1 MKRLPRRICLLGG
14 LLRTL
19 YYRRVDI
26 LGTPCRD
33 RPTLYLL
40 SHRNGAI
47 DGIVYQKAL
56 GDTPSLISVQLLRGP
71 LHLLFD
77 GIPVVRGKD
86 RARYGIPADAVAAPV
101 AAAIAQLRAG
111 GSLALYPE
119 GTSAWEPRPLPYHS
133 GMAVIA
139 AKLLAAGVDFVVQPA
154 AAYYSKPDGFRSRV
168 SLIFGAPF
176 VPQGES
182 VAALQKELAAALDA
196 VSVNCADAAH
206 FNQVQHA
213 AWQAAQQGE
222 DYGVAFLR
230 AQRANHPANI
240 GCASAHRPLTTEL
253 PPHAPPITAASA
265 TDTPPDWAEGGGC
278 KAAVTKTNPTLE
290 ALTTHC
296 EPRRYAI
303 FHTPSPTLP
312 RFAGEG
318 DSKCKQPPEWGDN
331 SMRKPLS
338 LWERGWGEGGDRK
351 AVVAKTNATLA
362 NRAADELT
370 TTAASATDMPPP
382 PQGEG
387 RGEGGGCEAVVA
399 KTSATLANRSADEL
413 TTTAASATDMP
424 PPPQGEDRGEGG
436 DRKAVVAKTT
446 PALGHVCNL
455 NFPPLR
461 SGGGA
466 GRGCENRVATAFKT
480 KYKQTLAPLAL
491 CLTCPLIVAGAC
503 LAARAADGRNNTSF
517 FRILGG
523 MAGALLQIPL
533 WLAALYLAPL
543 AGGLWLAAA
552 ALTWRSYP
560 EPAPLPLPET
570 P

>member
-1 MKRLPRRICLLGG
+1 MKRLPRRVCLLGG
-14 LLRTL
+14 LLRAL

-26 LGTPCRD
+26 IGTPCRD

-56 GDTPSLISVQLLRGP
+56 GDTPSLISIQLLRGP
-71 LHLLFD
+71 LRLLFA
-77 GIPVVRGKD
+77 GIPVVRDKD
-86 RARYGIPADAVAAPV
+86 RARYGIQADAVAAPV

-139 AKLLAAGVDFVVQPA
+139 AKLLAAGADFVVQPA

-182 VAALQKELAAALDA
+182 IAELQNELAAALDA
-196 VSVNCADAAH
+196 VSVNCADATH

-265 TDTPPDWAEGGGC
+265 TDIPPD
-278 KAAVTKTNPTLE
+278 
-290 ALTTHC
+290 
-296 EPRRYAI
+296 
-303 FHTPSPTLP
+303 
-312 RFAGEG
+312 
-318 DSKCKQPPEWGDN
+318 
-331 SMRKPLS
+331 
-338 LWERGWGEGGDRK
+338 
-351 AVVAKTNATLA
+351 
-362 NRAADELT
+362 
-370 TTAASATDMPPP
+370 
-382 PQGEG
+382 
-387 RGEGGGCEAVVA
+387 RGEGGGCE
-399 KTSATLANRSADEL
+399 
-413 TTTAASATDMP
+413 
-424 PPPQGEDRGEGG
+424 
-436 DRKAVVAKTT
+436 AVVAKTT

-461 SGGGA
+461 SGGGT
-466 GRGCENRVATAFKT
+466 GRGCENRVASAFKT
-480 KYKQTLAPLAL
+480 KCKQALATLAL

-552 ALTWRSYP
+552 ALTWRTYP

>member
-1 MKRLPRRICLLGG
+1 MKRLPRRVCLLGR

-71 LHLLFD
+71 LRLLFD

-119 GTSAWEPRPLPYHS
+119 GTSDWGYRPLPYHS
-133 GMAVIA
+133 GMAVIVA
-139 AKLLAAGVDFVVQPA
+139 QLRAAGADFVVQPA

-168 SLIFGAPF
+168 SLNMGAPF
-176 VPQGES
+176 TPQGES
-182 VAALQKELAAALDA
+182 VVELQNELAAALDA

-222 DYGVAFLR
+222 DYGAAFLR

-265 TDTPPDWAEGGGC
+265 TDLPPDWGGG
-278 KAAVTKTNPTLE
+278 
-290 ALTTHC
+290 
-296 EPRRYAI
+296 
-303 FHTPSPTLP
+303 
-312 RFAGEG
+312 
-318 DSKCKQPPEWGDN
+318 D
-331 SMRKPLS
+331 
-338 LWERGWGEGGDRK
+338 
-351 AVVAKTNATLA
+351 
-362 NRAADELT
+362 
-370 TTAASATDMPPP
+370 
-382 PQGEG
+382 
-387 RGEGGGCEAVVA
+387 GCE
-399 KTSATLANRSADEL
+399 
-413 TTTAASATDMP
+413 
-424 PPPQGEDRGEGG
+424 
-436 DRKAVVAKTT
+436 AVVAKTT

-466 GRGCENRVATAFKT
+466 GRECENRVATAFKT

-552 ALTWRSYP
+552 VLTWRAYP

>member
-47 DGIVYQKAL
+47 DGFVYQKAL

-71 LHLLFD
+71 LRLLFD

-119 GTSAWEPRPLPYHS
+119 GTSDWGYRPLPYHS
-133 GMAVIA
+133 GMAVIVA
-139 AKLLAAGVDFVVQPA
+139 QLRAAGADFVVQPA

-168 SLIFGAPF
+168 SLNMGAPF
-176 VPQGES
+176 TPQGES
-182 VAALQKELAAALDA
+182 VAELQNELAAALDA

-222 DYGVAFLR
+222 DYGAAFLR
-230 AQRANHPANI
+230 AQHANHPANI

-265 TDTPPDWAEGGGC
+265 TD
-278 KAAVTKTNPTLE
+278 
-290 ALTTHC
+290 
-296 EPRRYAI
+296 
-303 FHTPSPTLP
+303 
-312 RFAGEG
+312 
-318 DSKCKQPPEWGDN
+318 
-331 SMRKPLS
+331 
-338 LWERGWGEGGDRK
+338 
-351 AVVAKTNATLA
+351 
-362 NRAADELT
+362 
-370 TTAASATDMPPP
+370 MPPP

-399 KTSATLANRSADEL
+399 KT
-413 TTTAASATDMP
+413 
-424 PPPQGEDRGEGG
+424 
-436 DRKAVVAKTT
+436 T
-446 PALGHVCNL
+446 PTLGHVCNL

-461 SGGGA
+461 SGGGT
-466 GRGCENRVATAFKT
+466 GRECENRVATAFKT

-552 ALTWRSYP
+552 VLTWRTYP

>member
-47 DGIVYQKAL
+47 DGFVYQKAL

-71 LHLLFD
+71 LRLLFD

-119 GTSAWEPRPLPYHS
+119 GTSDWGYRPLPYHS
-133 GMAVIA
+133 GMAVIVA
-139 AKLLAAGVDFVVQPA
+139 QLRAAGADFVVQPA

-168 SLIFGAPF
+168 SLNMGAPF
-176 VPQGES
+176 TPQGES
-182 VAALQKELAAALDA
+182 VAELQNELAAALDA

-222 DYGVAFLR
+222 DYGAAFLR

-265 TDTPPDWAEGGGC
+265 TD
-278 KAAVTKTNPTLE
+278 
-290 ALTTHC
+290 
-296 EPRRYAI
+296 
-303 FHTPSPTLP
+303 
-312 RFAGEG
+312 
-318 DSKCKQPPEWGDN
+318 
-331 SMRKPLS
+331 
-338 LWERGWGEGGDRK
+338 
-351 AVVAKTNATLA
+351 
-362 NRAADELT
+362 
-370 TTAASATDMPPP
+370 MPPP

-399 KTSATLANRSADEL
+399 KT
-413 TTTAASATDMP
+413 
-424 PPPQGEDRGEGG
+424 
-436 DRKAVVAKTT
+436 T
-446 PALGHVCNL
+446 PTLGHVCNL

-461 SGGGA
+461 SGGGT
-466 GRGCENRVATAFKT
+466 GRECENRVATAFKT

-552 ALTWRSYP
+552 VLTWRTYP

>member
-1 MKRLPRRICLLGG
+1 MKRLPRRVCLLGR

-196 VSVNCADAAH
+196 VSVNCANAAQ
-206 FNQVQHA
+206 FNQIQQA
-213 AWQAAQQGE
+213 AWQAAQRGE
-222 DYGVAFLR
+222 DYGVAFIK
-230 AQRANHPANI
+230 AQTVANTESPTIAKPPADL
-240 GCASAHRPLTTEL
+240 S
-253 PPHAPPITAASA
+253 PPPVG
-265 TDTPPDWAEGGGC
+265 EGQGGGS
-278 KAAVTKTNPTLE
+278 KPPAPA
-290 ALTTHC
+290 
-296 EPRRYAI
+296 
-303 FHTPSPTLP
+303 TPQTATFTYTMSAQVYVN
-312 RFAGEG
+312 RF
-318 DSKCKQPPEWGDN
+318 
-331 SMRKPLS
+331 
-338 LWERGWGEGGDRK
+338 
-351 AVVAKTNATLA
+351 
-362 NRAADELT
+362 
-370 TTAASATDMPPP
+370 
-382 PQGEG
+382 
-387 RGEGGGCEAVVA
+387 
-399 KTSATLANRSADEL
+399 
-413 TTTAASATDMP
+413 
-424 PPPQGEDRGEGG
+424 
-436 DRKAVVAKTT
+436 
-446 PALGHVCNL
+446 
-455 NFPPLR
+455 
-461 SGGGA
+461 
-466 GRGCENRVATAFKT
+466 
-480 KYKQTLAPLAL
+480 APLAL
-491 CLTCPLIVAGAC
+491 ALTCPLIVAAAC
-503 LAARAADGRNNTSF
+503 LVGRAADGRNNASF

-523 MAGALLQIPL
+523 LAGALLQIPL
-533 WLAALYLAPL
+533 WFAALYTAPT
-543 AGGLWLAAA
+543 AGLLWLAAA
-552 ALTWRSYP
+552 VLAWRTYP
-560 EPAPLPLPET
+560 EPAPVPLPET